1 MADKRRRHLGAARG
15 APSRSN
21 DLRVAVWLQPAF
33 TLRSQIRGRRSGWKS
48 VFRVFRVFR
57 GQPFLPFGCGF
68 AVPCI
73 LLPSVFCILHSAFFL
88 LPSP

>member
-57 GQPFLPFGCGF
+57 GQSFLPLV
-68 AVPCI
+68 AA
-73 LLPSVFCILHSAFFL
+73 LLRCLHLRPSLVVVEWLR
-88 LPSP
+88 P